1 MTKSLSSLHIQVR
14 GIIDQLV
21 RDGKVLNPH
30 LGITLSYVQ
39 LLGVLDWLLVTDVAV
54 DGLAAKAVCTLSIFE
69 LYLTWK

>member
-39 LLGVLDWLLVTDVAV
+39 LLGELDWLLITDVAV
-54 DGLAAKAVCTLSIFE
+54 DGLAAKAVCTLS
-69 LYLTWK
+69 